1 MTNVFEVVREKI
13 NEIGASKNIGNS
25 GMSKKDIEREA
36 AIKLA
41 NAWVT
46 IMADPRYPEAMR
58 LLNRLR
64 EKLTDN
70 MHAVLAGQSGGYSR
84 EERTDRAAMISAQVV
99 LLEYLV
105 GEPDRIIAI
114 LNSKDKGE

>member
-1 MTNVFEVVREKI
+1 MTNVFEAMREKI
-13 NEIGASKNIGNS
+13 NEIGSSKNIGHS

-36 AIKLA
+36 AVKLA

-64 EKLTDN
+64 EKLTDD
-70 MHAVLAGQSGGYSR
+70 MHTVLAGQTGSYSR
-84 EERTDRAAMISAQVV
+84 EERADRAAMLSAQI
-99 LLEYLV
+99 LLLKYLV
-105 GEPDRIIAI
+105 SEPDRIIAI